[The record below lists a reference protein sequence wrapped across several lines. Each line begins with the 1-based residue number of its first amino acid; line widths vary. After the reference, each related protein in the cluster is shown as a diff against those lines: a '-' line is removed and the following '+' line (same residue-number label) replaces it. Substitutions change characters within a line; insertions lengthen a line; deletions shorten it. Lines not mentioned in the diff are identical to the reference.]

1 MKATFT
7 LDDKVTI
14 ERPTKVRDPAYN
26 TLVEGWELVA
36 ENIWANAQDVLPR
49 RGETV
54 ANGLATSA
62 RSTRLRVRKHHQL
75 APEMRVTLHGR
86 FGDRVMRIVS
96 GPALLDDRDHI
107 QCMLEG
113 YAT

>member
-14 ERPTKVRDPAYN
+14 EKPTKTRDPVYKAP
-26 TLVEGWELVA
+26 VHGWEVVA
-36 ENIWANAQDVLPR
+36 ADIWANVQDSLPS

-54 ANGLATSA
+54 TNGLATSTKA
-62 RSTRLRVRKHHQL
+62 TRLRVRKHHML
-75 APEMRVTLHGR
+75 APDMRVTLHGR

-96 GPALLDDRDHI
+96 GPALLDDREHI
-107 QCMLEG
+107 ECMLQG
-113 YAT
+113 YTG